1 MGHLELV
8 FFAKTSMVTD
18 TVIISWLQNLMVI
31 P

>member
-8 FFAKTSMVTD
+8 FFAKTSMVMD